1 MPRRPSTPCTSAPNT
16 NRPNPSKKLK
26 PTRWSREGTLRL
38 LDIPGLFMQS
48 YSFVAISQ
56 GDPESWTFK
65 GEAVM
70 IAKPVALVVFFLSIF
85 AACAQN
91 QPSSANTGATTPSAH
106 GQGASATP
114 RTTTPVYEV
123 FAIRYASI
131 PDFPVNALIAGAD
144 PQRKFSIAMAVWL
157 IRGNGRVILV
167 DSGFYRPQFFKQFRV
182 EGFIKASEA
191 VGQPGIMPASQP
203 ALTAEDVTD
212 VVITHMH
219 WDHADGM
226 DLFPRARTWLQ
237 KDEYTYYTGE
247 AWQQPHTHG
256 GIDPDDVLAAVKLNM
271 AGRVTLVNGDAQEI
285 FPGITC
291 YTGGKHTFQSQ
302 YVGVNT
308 KAGTV
313 VLASDN
319 MYLYENL
326 EKHVPIAQT
335 LDAASNLRAQDR
347 MKQLAASP
355 RLIVPGHD
363 PAVFEKFPKV
373 SERVVRIE

>member
-1 MPRRPSTPCTSAPNT
+1 
-16 NRPNPSKKLK
+16 
-26 PTRWSREGTLRL
+26 
-38 LDIPGLFMQS
+38 
-48 YSFVAISQ
+48 
-56 GDPESWTFK
+56 
-65 GEAVM
+65 M
-70 IAKPVALVVFFLSIF
+70 IAKFVALVVFSLSIF

-91 QPSSANTGATTPSAH
+91 VP
-106 GQGASATP
+106 ASATSGKATSSAHAP
-114 RTTTPVYEV
+114 AAATSSPVYEV

-144 PQRKFSIAMAVWL
+144 PQRKFSIAMTIWL
-157 IRGNGRVILV
+157 IRGNGRVVLV
-167 DSGFYRPQFFKQFRV
+167 DSGFYRPQFFKQFKV
-182 EGFIKASEA
+182 DGFIKPSDA
-191 VGQPGIMPASQP
+191 VAQSGIMPAV
-203 ALTAEDVTD
+203 TAEDVTD

-226 DLFPRARTWLQ
+226 DLFPRARIWLQ

-247 AWQQPHTHG
+247 AWQQPRTHG
-256 GIDPDDVLAAVKLNM
+256 GIDPDDVLAAVKLNL

-285 FPGITC
+285 FPGIIS

-302 YVGVNT
+302 FVGVNT

-313 VLASDN
+313 ILASDN

-363 PAVFEKFPKV
+363 PAVFEKFPRV
-373 SERVVRIE
+373 SERAVRIE

>member
-1 MPRRPSTPCTSAPNT
+1 
-16 NRPNPSKKLK
+16 
-26 PTRWSREGTLRL
+26 
-38 LDIPGLFMQS
+38 
-48 YSFVAISQ
+48 
-56 GDPESWTFK
+56 
-65 GEAVM
+65 M
-70 IAKPVALVVFFLSIF
+70 IAKSLVITLFFLSVFHIS
-85 AACAQN
+85 AQTA
-91 QPSSANTGATTPSAH
+91 PANTATPSASSASRTSVLPAA
-106 GQGASATP
+106 QASMDSASAVRPTSVL
-114 RTTTPVYEV
+114 PVYEV

-144 PQRKFSIAMAVWL
+144 AQRKLSIAMTVWL
-157 IRGNGRVILV
+157 IRGNGRNILV
-167 DSGFYRPQFFKQFRV
+167 DSGFYRPQFFKEFKV
-182 EGFIKASEA
+182 DGFMKASEA
-191 VGQPGIMPASQP
+191 IGQPGIMPAGQP
-203 ALTAEDVTD
+203 ALTPEDITD
-212 VVITHMH
+212 VIITHMH

-226 DLFPRARTWLQ
+226 DLFPRARIWLQ

-247 AWQQPHTHG
+247 AWQSPRTHG
-256 GIDPDDVLAAVKLNM
+256 GIEPDDVLAAVKLNL
-271 AGRVTLVNGDAQEI
+271 AGRVSLVPGDAQEI

-313 VLASDN
+313 ILASDN

-347 MKQLAASP
+347 MKTLAASP